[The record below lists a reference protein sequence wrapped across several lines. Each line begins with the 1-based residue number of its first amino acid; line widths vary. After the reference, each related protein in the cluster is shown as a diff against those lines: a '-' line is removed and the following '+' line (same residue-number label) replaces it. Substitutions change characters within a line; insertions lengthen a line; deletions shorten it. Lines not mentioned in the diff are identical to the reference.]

1 MEKKSRKSESSELHK
16 EQIKAEVKEMLTQY
30 LETNFQRKTPER
42 YAILETIYNEGC
54 HFTVESIYEILKKD
68 FRVSKAT
75 IYNNLQL
82 FNKAGLIIIHH
93 FGVAEE
99 FERCYGYE
107 PHYHYVCNNCG
118 KVKEFTNESINK
130 AISDVKYYRYRMRYS
145 SLCIYGICGV
155 CSAQMTK
162 KRKKRE
168 NILKKE
174 ELKKQA
180 KIAKE
185 KEKARQNNN
194 KSS

>member
-1 MEKKSRKSESSELHK
+1 MEKKSRKSDSSESYK
-16 EQIKAEVKEMLTQY
+16 EQIKAEVKVMLTQY

-42 YAILETIYNEGC
+42 YAILDTIYNEGR
-54 HFTVESIYEILKKD
+54 HFTVESIYDILNKE

-118 KVKEFTNESINK
+118 KVKEFTNESISK
-130 AISDVKYYRYRMRYS
+130 AINEVKYYRYRMKYS

-168 NILKKE
+168 NNQKKG
-174 ELKKQA
+174 KSITQA
-180 KIAKE
+180 NSKA
-185 KEKARQNNN
+185 KARHNNN